1 MERTLIIFKPDCV
14 QRRLV
19 GTILQR
25 FEARGLKLAALKLLQ
40 VDRSLAERH
49 YAEHQ
54 DKPFF
59 PSLLSFITGGPVVVG
74 VLVGPNAVAVVRNE
88 HDVELNLVYNANAD
102 AGGKNILMD
111 VGEKY
116 PGYTH
121 VALRVAS
128 IKQTIVALRENGVRI
143 TQGPV
148 AFGRDGHVSV
158 FVRDPDLNVVE
169 LRGRDEDLSSIGGV
183 TAYIPEN

>member
-1 MERTLIIFKPDCV
+1 MPKP
-14 QRRLV
+14 
-19 GTILQR
+19 TIDIPRVDHIGIRVRDLDR
-25 FEARGLKLAALKLLQ
+25 AMKFYAMLGFTVHAKAAN
-40 VDRSLAERH
+40 D
-49 YAEHQ
+49 
-54 DKPFF
+54 
-59 PSLLSFITGGPVVVG
+59 
-74 VLVGPNAVAVVRNE
+74 AVAVVKNE

-128 IKQTIVALRENGVRI
+128 IKAAIEALRENAIRI

-148 AFGRDGHVSV
+148 SFGRDGHVSV
-158 FVRDPDLNVVE
+158 FVRDPDLNVLE
-169 LRGRDEDLSSIGGV
+169 LRGREEDLSSLGGV
-183 TAYIPEN
+183 SAYQPEN

>member
-1 MERTLIIFKPDCV
+1 MIEV
-14 QRRLV
+14 
-19 GTILQR
+19 
-25 FEARGLKLAALKLLQ
+25 AR
-40 VDRSLAERH
+40 VDH
-49 YAEHQ
+49 
-54 DKPFF
+54 
-59 PSLLSFITGGPVVVG
+59 VG
-74 VLVGPNAVAVVRNE
+74 VRVRDLDRAMKFYALLGFTLHARAANDAVAIVRNE

-102 AGGKNILMD
+102 AGGKNVLMD

-121 VALRVAS
+121 LALRVAS
-128 IKQTIVALRENGVRI
+128 IKATIEALRANAIRI

-148 AFGRDGHVSV
+148 SFGRDGHVSV

-183 TAYIPEN
+183 VEYVPEN

>member
-1 MERTLIIFKPDCV
+1 MSAIIEIPGVDHIGIRVRDLERAMKFYALLGFE
-14 QRRLV
+14 LH
-19 GTILQR
+19 LQ
-25 FEARGLKLAALKLLQ
+25 AAN
-40 VDRSLAERH
+40 D
-49 YAEHQ
+49 
-54 DKPFF
+54 
-59 PSLLSFITGGPVVVG
+59 
-74 VLVGPNAVAVVRNE
+74 AVAIVRNA
-88 HDVELNLVYNANAD
+88 HGVEINLIYNANAD
-102 AGGKNILMD
+102 AGGKNVLMD

-128 IKQTIVALRENGVRI
+128 IKAAIEALRENAVRI

-148 AFGRDGHVSV
+148 AFGADGQVSV

-183 TAYIPEN
+183 VEYRPEN

>member
-1 MERTLIIFKPDCV
+1 MSTKPTIDIPRVDHIGIRVRDLERAMKFYAVLGFTLH
-14 QRRLV
+14 
-19 GTILQR
+19 
-25 FEARGLKLAALKLLQ
+25 ARAA
-40 VDRSLAERH
+40 D
-49 YAEHQ
+49 
-54 DKPFF
+54 D
-59 PSLLSFITGGPVVVG
+59 
-74 VLVGPNAVAVVRNE
+74 AVAVIRNE
-88 HDVELNLVYNANAD
+88 HDVEINLIYNANAD

-128 IKQTIVALRENGVRI
+128 VKAAIVALRENGVRI

-158 FVRDPDLNVVE
+158 FVRDPDLNVLE
-169 LRGRDEDLSSIGGV
+169 LRGRGEDLSSIGAV
-183 TAYIPEN
+183 SPYVPEN

>member
-1 MERTLIIFKPDCV
+1 MASMIDIPRVDHIGIRVKDLDEAMKFYAVLGFKLHAKAHND
-14 QRRLV
+14 
-19 GTILQR
+19 
-25 FEARGLKLAALKLLQ
+25 
-40 VDRSLAERH
+40 
-49 YAEHQ
+49 
-54 DKPFF
+54 
-59 PSLLSFITGGPVVVG
+59 PVAIVKNG
-74 VLVGPNAVAVVRNE
+74 

-102 AGGKNILMD
+102 SGGRNILMD

-128 IKQTIVALRENGVRI
+128 IKATIETLREHDIRI

-158 FVRDPDLNVVE
+158 FVRDPDMNVVE
-169 LRGRDEDLSSIGGV
+169 LRGRQEDLSSLGGV
-183 TAYIPEN
+183 KEYSNEN

>member
-1 MERTLIIFKPDCV
+1 MSAAIEIPGVDHIGIRVRDLERAMKFYAMLGFS
-14 QRRLV
+14 LN
-19 GTILQR
+19 
-25 FEARGLKLAALKLLQ
+25 ARAAN
-40 VDRSLAERH
+40 D
-49 YAEHQ
+49 
-54 DKPFF
+54 
-59 PSLLSFITGGPVVVG
+59 
-74 VLVGPNAVAVVRNE
+74 AVAIVRNA
-88 HDVELNLVYNANAD
+88 HGVELNLVYNANAD

-121 VALRVAS
+121 VAPRVAS
-128 IKQTIVALRENGVRI
+128 IKAAIEALRTNDIRI

-148 AFGRDGHVSV
+148 SFGADGHVSV

-183 TAYIPEN
+183 VEYRPKN